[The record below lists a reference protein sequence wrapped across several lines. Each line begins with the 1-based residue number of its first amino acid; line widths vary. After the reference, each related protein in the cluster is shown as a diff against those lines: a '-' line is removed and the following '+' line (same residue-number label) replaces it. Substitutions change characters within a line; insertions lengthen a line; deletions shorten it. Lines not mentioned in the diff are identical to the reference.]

1 MPSLKLGDTDISA
14 IQVGSTDVQA
24 VYIGETEIWS
34 GKPTYI
40 INNGYDSKRTNT
52 TPQYP
57 NDEPYYDTVQ
67 YGYRATSSGTLGP
80 FGSFSSNGKLPLVN
94 GKGSFP
100 FGTNAGTS
108 AYIQEFYNQTK
119 DYSTSQAT
127 DETKLILRVQGNLGD
142 NSGWTSITSG
152 TKTVY
157 RTDATYDYAAGG
169 QRRWTWTSSGYD
181 GSIFLFGSS
190 GTTEIQVTV

>member
-34 GKPTYI
+34 SKPTYI
-40 INNGYDSKRTNT
+40 INNGYDSKRTYT

-57 NDEPYYDTVQ
+57 GHEPYYDTVQ
-67 YGYRATSSGTLGP
+67 YGYRSTSANTLGP
-80 FGSFSSNGKLPLVN
+80 FGSFSSNGRLPLVS

-100 FGTNAGTS
+100 FGTDSGTS
-108 AYIQEFYNQTK
+108 AYITEFYNQTV
-119 DYSTSQAT
+119 DYSDTQAVN
-127 DETKLILRVQGNLGD
+127 ETQLVLKVDGNTGS

-152 TKTVY
+152 TKTVN
-157 RTDATYDYAAGG
+157 RTDASYSSTGNI
-169 QRRWTWTSSGYD
+169 RTWTWTGSGYD
-181 GSIFLFGSS
+181 GTIFLFGAS
-190 GTTEIQVTV
+190 GTTELQVTV